1 MTSVELVKNICKSR
15 KIPLSRLEKDLGYSN
30 GYIAQL
36 RKGVFPSDRLAE
48 IAEYLGVSIDSL
60 LCAETDEADGVY
72 RVPVLGRVAAG
83 VPLFAAEEIIDW
95 EELPKIWKRKG
106 EYFGL
111 QIKGNSMEPR
121 MIEGDVVIVRQQEK
135 RSFTEEEILM
145 LWEDHDNGH
154 EFTAY
159 ALLMIYTGMRPGEL
173 MQMKIADVHLDA
185 TPPYMVG
192 GIKTEAGKN
201 RMFPIAKVIVPLVE
215 RMCERGKKKLLEM
228 NEDNFRKAFNEMTA
242 RAGTRPLKPHECRHT
257 FCSELALQGVQPGVI
272 MRIAGHANYQ
282 TTAGY
287 THIQQLEESAKA
299 VDKIG

>member
-1 MTSVELVKNICKSR
+1 MTSVELVKNICKLR

-95 EELPKIWKRKG
+95 EELPKVWKRKG

-121 MIEGDVVIVRQQEK
+121 MVEGDVVIVRQQDTCENGQIAIVMVNGDEATCK
-135 RSFTEEEILM
+135 RVMF
-145 LWEDHDNGH
+145 HDNGI
-154 EFTAY
+154 
-159 ALLMIYTGMRPGEL
+159 ALVSTNP
-173 MQMKIADVHLDA
+173 
-185 TPPYMVG
+185 
-192 GIKTEAGKN
+192 
-201 RMFPIAKVIVPLVE
+201 IVPPMFFTREEVE
-215 RMCERGKKKLLEM
+215 RLPLRILGVVVEL
-228 NEDNFRKAFNEMTA
+228 
-242 RAGTRPLKPHECRHT
+242 RA
-257 FCSELALQGVQPGVI
+257 
-272 MRIAGHANYQ
+272 
-282 TTAGY
+282 
-287 THIQQLEESAKA
+287 
-299 VDKIG
+299 KIGL

>member
-106 EYFGL
+106 DYFGL

-121 MIEGDVVIVRQQEK
+121 MIEGDVVIVRQQDTCENGQIAIVMVNGDEATCK
-135 RSFTEEEILM
+135 RVMF
-145 LWEDHDNGH
+145 HDNGI
-154 EFTAY
+154 
-159 ALLMIYTGMRPGEL
+159 ALVSTNP
-173 MQMKIADVHLDA
+173 
-185 TPPYMVG
+185 
-192 GIKTEAGKN
+192 
-201 RMFPIAKVIVPLVE
+201 IVPPMFFTREEVE
-215 RMCERGKKKLLEM
+215 RLPLRILGVVVEL
-228 NEDNFRKAFNEMTA
+228 
-242 RAGTRPLKPHECRHT
+242 RA
-257 FCSELALQGVQPGVI
+257 
-272 MRIAGHANYQ
+272 
-282 TTAGY
+282 
-287 THIQQLEESAKA
+287 
-299 VDKIG
+299 KIGL